1 MSLPRGS
8 HSNCGSQPS
17 GWEPFFFVRKSYPY
31 PQPLFASF
39 CQHLENVRA
48 AKNGK
53 LWQSIRS
60 PMLCDRHGV
69 QACNTA
75 AAIRALADEN
85 PVFHYLL
92 AWASAMQKPKSPSEG
107 IYSAQNVFYEVSGG
121 EDRHLPL
128 WGPQQPAKGHNKRT
142 PADAGVLEYRY
153 LVEGFPS
160 GRSLANCRKFTA
172 IT

>member
-60 PMLCDRHGV
+60 SVPCDRPGV

-75 AAIRALADEN
+75 AAISALADED
-85 PVFHYLL
+85 PVFPYLL
-92 AWASAMQKPKSPSEG
+92 AWASSMQKPKSPSEG
-107 IYSAQNVFYEVSGG
+107 IYSAQNVFYETLLWGG
-121 EDRHLPL
+121 RHLPL
-128 WGPQQPAKGHNKRT
+128 WSPQQPAKGHNKRT

-160 GRSLANCRKFTA
+160 GRPLANCRKFTA

>member
-48 AKNGK
+48 AKNGM
-53 LWQSIRS
+53 LRQSIRS
-60 PMLCDRHGV
+60 PMPCDRPGV

-75 AAIRALADEN
+75 AAISALADED
-85 PVFHYLL
+85 PVFSYLL
-92 AWASAMQKPKSPSEG
+92 AWASAMQKPTSPSEG

-121 EDRHLPL
+121 KIGTCPFGALNNPQKGITK
-128 WGPQQPAKGHNKRT
+128 GPPQMRG
-142 PADAGVLEYRY
+142 
-153 LVEGFPS
+153 
-160 GRSLANCRKFTA
+160 SLSIAT
-172 IT
+172 

>member
-60 PMLCDRHGV
+60 SAPCDRPGV

-75 AAIRALADEN
+75 AAISALADED
-85 PVFHYLL
+85 PVFPYLL
-92 AWASAMQKPKSPSEG
+92 AWASAMQKPTSPSEG
-107 IYSAQNVFYEVSGG
+107 IYSAQDVFYEALLWEG
-121 EDRHLPL
+121 EAPAPL
-128 WGPQQPAKGHNKRT
+128 EPSTTRKR
-142 PADAGVLEYRY
+142 A
-153 LVEGFPS
+153 
-160 GRSLANCRKFTA
+160 
-172 IT
+172 